1 MAQPIIDA
9 QSLSKLFV
17 LRHNRDASLKM
28 RVLGMVDRA
37 RREAREDFWAL
48 RDVSLSI
55 ARGESVALV
64 GRNGS
69 GKSTFLK
76 LIAGIHRPT
85 AGRLLVGASARICSM
100 IELGVGFHPDLNGTE
115 NLFLNA
121 AIHGLSRAEIEAIY
135 PRIVEYSGLG
145 HFMDVPLKNYS
156 SGMQMRLGFAIAANL
171 DPDILLFDE
180 IFAVG
185 DADFQKQCMK
195 TMEQFAG
202 EGRTLLFVSHAASA
216 VRAICRRVC
225 VLDQGRLL
233 FDGGVDEGLAH
244 YERLID
250 DPSRVAA
257 RAALGPRPAEAADGV
272 EDWQEVTGEWALDL
286 LRREGLQPHHRV
298 LEVTCG
304 VGAGSASLRRF
315 AEPGRYQH
323 WEILTALDGPLR
335 PFDYAIASP
344 FLSRISLNAVARC
357 VAFMLPAI
365 EPGSRLYA
373 AWLDLADAN
382 GVMDVPPFEY
392 PFALV
397 AGVGDALGLR
407 ASRVPDAAPHPAGE
421 SVLLFE
427 RR

>member
-1 MAQPIIDA
+1 VAQPIIDA

-76 LIAGIHRPT
+76 LVAGIHRPT

-225 VLDQGRLL
+225 VLDKGRLL
-233 FDGGVDEGLAH
+233 FDGGVDEGLA
-244 YERLID
+244 YYDRLID
-250 DPSRVAA
+250 DSS
-257 RAALGPRPAEAADGV
+257 RAALGPRSAETTDGV
-272 EDWQEVTGEWALDL
+272 ENWQELTGEWALDL
-286 LRREGLQPHHRV
+286 LRREGLRPDHRV

-304 VGAGSASLRRF
+304 VGAGSANLGRF
-315 AEPGRYQH
+315 AGSERYQH
-323 WEILTALDGPLR
+323 WELYTPLTAPLR

-344 FLSRISLNAVARC
+344 MLSRISLNAVARC
-357 VAFMLPAI
+357 LAMMLRAMA
-365 EPGSRLYA
+365 PGGRMYA
-373 AWLDLADAN
+373 AWLDLPDAI
-382 GVMDVPPFEY
+382 GIMDVPPFEY
-392 PFALV
+392 PLV
-397 AGVGDALGLR
+397 LIENVAAALGLR
-407 ASRVPDAAPHPAGE
+407 TRLLSDAEHPAGE
-421 SVLLFE
+421 QVLVFE